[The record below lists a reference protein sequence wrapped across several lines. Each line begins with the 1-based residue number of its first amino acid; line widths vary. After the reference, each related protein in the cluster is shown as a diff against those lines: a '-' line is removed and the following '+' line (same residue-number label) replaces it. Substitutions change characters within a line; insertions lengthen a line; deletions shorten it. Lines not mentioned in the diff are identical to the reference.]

1 MKRIL
6 LLVLTLTCVLTLAG
20 CSGSKVKVWNWA
32 QAINAADILSAQMW
46 NRSAGDFIEK
56 PLDDSQIIE
65 LVTLLNSLPQESFTH
80 NKHNRGGTPTYG
92 IRINIATETIH
103 LNQANGPC
111 GSLEMKYDEK
121 LWWIDDEALSG
132 FVQKITGIIPTE

>member
-46 NRSAGDFIEK
+46 NNSAGDFIEK

-80 NKHNRGGTPTYG
+80 NKYNRA
-92 IRINIATETIH
+92 R
-103 LNQANGPC
+103 
-111 GSLEMKYDEK
+111 
-121 LWWIDDEALSG
+121 
-132 FVQKITGIIPTE
+132 